1 LLVFLLGKGGFVL
14 QDEHLAPAHVLDKA
28 ESLEVAMVKKDG
40 GLGLWIALL
49 PAFGAMLLSW
59 AAFEIAFLP
68 ILRPNRGGLD
78 GPSLDPKQGNAD
90 KEAVETSKSEEVEIS
105 RKDSVAPPKQG

>member
-1 LLVFLLGKGGFVL
+1 MLVFLLVKGGLCVARRAFGACTRSR
-14 QDEHLAPAHVLDKA
+14 QAASIK
-28 ESLEVAMVKKDG
+28 VAMGKDG
-40 GLGLWIALL
+40 GLGLWKALL

-78 GPSLDPKQGNAD
+78 GPSLGPKQGNAD
-90 KEAVETSKSEEVEIS
+90 KEAVETSKPKEVKIS

>member
-1 LLVFLLGKGGFVL
+1 
-14 QDEHLAPAHVLDKA
+14 
-28 ESLEVAMVKKDG
+28 MVKNG
-40 GLGLWIALL
+40 GLGLWKALL

-68 ILRPNRGGLD
+68 ILRPNRGGGLD
-78 GPSLDPKQGNAD
+78 SPSLDPKQGNAD
-90 KEAVETSKSEEVEIS
+90 KEAVQTSKSEEVEIS